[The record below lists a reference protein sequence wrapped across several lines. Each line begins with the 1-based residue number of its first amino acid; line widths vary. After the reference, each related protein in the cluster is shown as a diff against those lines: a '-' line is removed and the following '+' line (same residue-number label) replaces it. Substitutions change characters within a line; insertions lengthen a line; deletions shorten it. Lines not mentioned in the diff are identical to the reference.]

1 MPQYLW
7 LCDINHL
14 KREELKEN
22 QTERGR
28 QGGREEEREG
38 EREKGGRGKTCILM
52 SCTFPHHRYKV
63 NTLFP
68 LSYNS
73 VPK

>member
-22 QTERGR
+22 QTERG
-28 QGGREEEREG
+28 GGREGRG
-38 EREKGGRGKTCILM
+38 EREREEE
-52 SCTFPHHRYKV
+52 SE
-63 NTLFP
+63 
-68 LSYNS
+68 S
-73 VPK
+73 